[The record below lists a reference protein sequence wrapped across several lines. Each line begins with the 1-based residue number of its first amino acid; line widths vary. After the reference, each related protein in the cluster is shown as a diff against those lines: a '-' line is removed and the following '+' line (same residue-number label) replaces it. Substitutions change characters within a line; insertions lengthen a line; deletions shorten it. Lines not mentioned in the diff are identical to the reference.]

1 MKIRTGFV
9 SNSSSSSFVAI
20 LRKDNFDKLVK
31 NLSPIARAAEGYSSI
46 KKRNLD
52 GIQMVIYSHI
62 SSDETILIES
72 EDLEMFIDNAL
83 AFAVKNSEIEIQLS
97 EISKQLHSLD
107 DIDIETVDE
116 GVNELFDDGI
126 NELQSALSDLAEKG
140 KCIIHRENS

>member
-31 NLSPIARAAEGYSSI
+31 NLSPIARAAQEYLSVR
-46 KKRNLD
+46 KKKLD
-52 GIQMVIYSHI
+52 GVQMVIYSHT
-62 SSDETILIES
+62 SSDETVLIES

-83 AFAVKNSEIEIQLS
+83 AFAVKNSEIETQLS
-97 EISKQLHSLD
+97 EISKQLHSID
-107 DIDIETVDE
+107 DIDIEFVDE
-116 GVNELFDDGI
+116 GVNELFDEGI

-140 KCIIHRENS
+140 KCIIHRDSF